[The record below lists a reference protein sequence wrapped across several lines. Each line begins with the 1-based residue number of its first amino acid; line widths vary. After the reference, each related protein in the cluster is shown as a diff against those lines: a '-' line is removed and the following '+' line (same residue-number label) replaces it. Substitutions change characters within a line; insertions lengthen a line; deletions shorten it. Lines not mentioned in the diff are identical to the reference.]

1 MAPKSVKRTM
11 KVVPSPKKAKGKAK
25 AKAAPKSSGKLQ
37 AKAVPVKQE
46 PTSPNK
52 LDETGAEALVSR
64 HDQQLFNTFLN
75 RNADDPKV
83 ASLKAQYQSLARNDG
98 KKRELIQQWK
108 LDRTLSWHVVQE
120 DTHQTGKTQELAGA
134 MGWVTK
140 WQLSDQLKIPVTDP
154 IFTEL
159 LESLESS
166 SEQWDM
172 SKPQEAF
179 LAKKGEVKYWLHNLE
194 QFCSLKDWQQDSEA
208 VSKSRGAT
216 LKVKPSASQPAL
228 MSPFPL
234 SDQLSNTA
242 TELKSVQARC
252 ESLLQKLG
260 DGIEK
265 CVQENTGGEE
275 KFKQI
280 KSKATG
286 DLKAVEAKMNELE
299 KITPAEVTKEQV
311 EEIKTLLREAKQ
323 HKEGLQKTLLK
334 VKVLL
339 DQ

>member
-1 MAPKSVKRTM
+1 MAPKGAKKAM
-11 KVVPSPKKAKGKAK
+11 KAETSPKKVKGKAK
-25 AKAAPKSSGKLQ
+25 AKAAPKSAGKPR
-37 AKAVPVKQE
+37 AKAVAVKQE
-46 PTSPNK
+46 PTSPSK
-52 LDETGAEALVSR
+52 LDQSGAEALVSR
-64 HDQQLFNTFLN
+64 HDQQTFNTFLN

-83 ASLKAQYQSLARNDG
+83 ASLKAQYQSLARNDA

-108 LDRTLSWHVVQE
+108 LDRSLSWHVVQE
-120 DTHQTGKTQELAGA
+120 DTHQVGKTQELAGQ

-154 IFTEL
+154 MFTEL

-179 LAKKGEVKYWLHNLE
+179 LAKKGELKYWLHNLE
-194 QFCSLKDWQQDSEA
+194 QFCSLKDWQQDMEA
-208 VSKSRGAT
+208 VSKSRSAT

-228 MSPFPL
+228 LSPYPL
-234 SDQLSNTA
+234 HDQLSNTA
-242 TELKSVQARC
+242 TEIKAVQTRC
-252 ESLLQKLG
+252 ESLVQKIE

-265 CVQENTGGEE
+265 CVQEKTGGEE

-286 DLKAVEAKMNELE
+286 DLKAVEGKVNELLN
-299 KITPAEVTKEQV
+299 ILPAEVKEEQV
-311 EEIKTLLREAKQ
+311 EEIKKLLREAKQ
-323 HKEGLQKTLLK
+323 HKEGLQKTLVK
-334 VKVLL
+334 IKVLL